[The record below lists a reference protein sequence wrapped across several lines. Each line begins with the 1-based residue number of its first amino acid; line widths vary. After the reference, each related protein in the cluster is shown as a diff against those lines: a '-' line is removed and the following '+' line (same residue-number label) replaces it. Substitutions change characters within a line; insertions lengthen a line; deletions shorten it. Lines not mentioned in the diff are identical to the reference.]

1 MYRYTQVGCEFLLL
15 QLTSHIEKNTPLISQ
30 LLEESIRT
38 SFQTSLDPEPS
49 FPCMC
54 DGPAA
59 CTYSSYQSRKRN
71 QIKQYSFQN
80 SFLLLQPSL
89 YYFSQFPCTI
99 DRDFS
104 SSLTGP
110 GAGSQISGP
119 APPPRVSY
127 PLKPQHPA
135 EPWLEQHSSTD

>member
-1 MYRYTQVGCEFLLL
+1 MDPLHARTVAIRVGNE
-15 QLTSHIEKNTPLISQ
+15 
-30 LLEESIRT
+30 
-38 SFQTSLDPEPS
+38 
-49 FPCMC
+49 
-54 DGPAA
+54 
-59 CTYSSYQSRKRN
+59 
-71 QIKQYSFQN
+71 IKLAEQFYSFQN

-110 GAGSQISGP
+110 GAGSQISGA